1 MCFIAKNDKYFKPH
15 NSYFRKY
22 EGSSTPAATTTL
34 FGFEA
39 VEINLVVVAVID
51 VEDDV
56 VVYVDIIAKLNFNF
70 NFNYNFN

>member
-39 VEINLVVVAVID
+39 VEINLVVVAV
-51 VEDDV
+51 VEDVV

-70 NFNYNFN
+70 NYNFN